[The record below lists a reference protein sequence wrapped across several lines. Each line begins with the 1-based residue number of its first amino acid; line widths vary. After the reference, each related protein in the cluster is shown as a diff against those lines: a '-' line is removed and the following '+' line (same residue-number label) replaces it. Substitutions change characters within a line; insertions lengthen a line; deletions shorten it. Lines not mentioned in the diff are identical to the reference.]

1 MVQWFMFSL
10 AKLEG
15 LENKG
20 PATLTRVHS
29 GFEFQVLDIQI
40 INNFEEWPKL
50 RNLREQPTNFN
61 FFVIVSS

>member
-1 MVQWFMFSL
+1 MFSL

-20 PATLTRVHS
+20 PATLSRVHS

-40 INNFEEWPKL
+40 KL
-50 RNLREQPTNFN
+50 PRTLKNDQN
-61 FFVIVSS
+61 